1 MFSYKKN
8 NYNIAFSDI
17 CYLEKDGRKV
27 WIYTIDDKKYQCNMT
42 LKEIWSQL
50 DDEMFGML
58 NKSLIVNLSKIEGI
72 IGENVI
78 LQDDRMLYVSRDYR
92 KEIKKKH
99 LNYLRGQVWI

>member
-1 MFSYKKN
+1 
-8 NYNIAFSDI
+8 
-17 CYLEKDGRKV
+17 
-27 WIYTIDDKKYQCNMT
+27 MT
-42 LKEIWSQL
+42 LKEIWLQL

-78 LQDDRMLYVSRDYR
+78 LQDHRMLYVSRDYR

-99 LNYLRGQVWI
+99 LNYLRGQV